1 MKKDQIT
8 RELNAMV
15 GKKFR
20 YQNEVHNILRF
31 SNENVVKIITDK
43 KDITFLPEDF
53 DPKLFILVPAVSE
66 ELIISTPEP
75 QVENKYIATPST
87 VTSAGA
93 NTLISQQG
101 FDIASV
107 IKENIDKVKSDPN
120 YVPQAEAVNNAVK
133 VFIDLAKVE
142 VEMIKATR

>member
-15 GKKFR
+15 GKKYR

-43 KDITFLPEDF
+43 KDITFLPDDF
-53 DPKLFILVPAVSE
+53 DPDLFTAIATVSE
-66 ELIISTPEP
+66 ELIISPKPER
-75 QVENKYIATPST
+75 ENKYLTTPSA
-87 VTSAGA
+87 VTTTGT

-101 FDIASV
+101 FDIASM
-107 IKENIDKVKSDPN
+107 IKENIDKVKSDPD
-120 YVPQAEAVNNAVK
+120 YVPQAEAVNNAIK

-142 VEMIKATR
+142 VEMIKVTR